1 MSDFHTC
8 VSAGFAELATVR
20 HSLSAWLERAGVADP
35 PRADVVLATHEA
47 TANAVEHSSSV
58 TPVVISA
65 RVAGGMIVIQVND
78 KGHWKT
84 PEANEERGRGLAMI
98 AALVRR

>member
-1 MSDFHTC
+1 MSDFLTC

-20 HSLSAWLERAGVADP
+20 HSLSAWLEPQGSPTPCR
-35 PRADVVLATHEA
+35 VVLAAHEA
-47 TANAVEHSSSV
+47 AAKAVEHSSSV

-65 RVAGGMIVIQVND
+65 RVADGMIVIQVNE

-84 PEANEERGRGLAMI
+84 PEAHKERGRGLAMI